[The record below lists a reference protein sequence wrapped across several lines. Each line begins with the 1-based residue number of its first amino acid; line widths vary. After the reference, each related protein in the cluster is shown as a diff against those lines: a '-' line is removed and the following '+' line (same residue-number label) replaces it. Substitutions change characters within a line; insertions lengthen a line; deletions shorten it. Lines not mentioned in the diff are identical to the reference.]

1 VSAGK
6 GLGPKEEMRK
16 APDLAYLKPL
26 QLIISMLELGFLF
39 SMIPPVLPCT
49 LKRAISTWSRYV
61 LAAPEVLIGIPDVPD
76 LLGQLSIK
84 STTLDSIARD
94 TQAVS
99 PWTCKFLSFSA
110 GLGR

>member
-39 SMIPPVLPCT
+39 SMIPYFH
-49 LKRAISTWSRYV
+49 AH
-61 LAAPEVLIGIPDVPD
+61 
-76 LLGQLSIK
+76 
-84 STTLDSIARD
+84 
-94 TQAVS
+94 
-99 PWTCKFLSFSA
+99 
-110 GLGR
+110 